1 MIIDL
6 IFLNEQLKYD
16 IDLNE
21 KSQSETQERQLQLR
35 EQEINARNNV
45 KQLQDQRTK
54 IEEFIQFLRLNDGI
68 DQQTFLG
75 VIQNK
80 T

>member
-1 MIIDL
+1 MQGARQTK
-6 IFLNEQLKYD
+6 EQLKYD

-45 KQLQDQRTK
+45 SNFK
-54 IEEFIQFLRLNDGI
+54 IKGLKLKNLFNF
-68 DQQTFLG
+68 
-75 VIQNK
+75 
-80 T
+80 